1 MSSPRYAIS
10 YTPPP
15 TSPLAR
21 FGAGVLGYDCFER
34 TSVPHLPLDRIG
46 PSLLAL
52 ATLDVRRYGF
62 HARLVEPFCLHNCG
76 EDEIVAALDSFSRAH
91 APLPV
96 GPLQIVA
103 IGPVLTLV
111 PAQTDPGLGAFAS
124 ACLTA
129 FDRYRVPLAAGKPER
144 SLAGGSTMGECDPLD
159 RAGSA
164 DCGRFRMALTGP
176 LPASEVEL
184 FTTLLS
190 NAFAPMSGDCVE
202 IDAVSLMRQDDLAD
216 CFFVLARRRLTGR

>member
-1 MSSPRYAIS
+1 MPLPRYAIY

-15 TSPLAR
+15 SSPLAR
-21 FGAGVLGYDCFER
+21 FGAGVLGYDSFER
-34 TSVPHLPLDRIG
+34 VSVSRLTLDRIA
-46 PSLLAL
+46 PSLLAM

-62 HARLVEPFCLHNCG
+62 HARLVEPFVLSDYSEG
-76 EDEIVAALDSFSRAH
+76 EIVAMLDSFSRAH
-91 APLPV
+91 APVPV
-96 GPLQIVA
+96 GPLQVVA
-103 IGPVLTLV
+103 IGPVVALV
-111 PAQTDPGLGAFAS
+111 PAQMDPGIGAFAR

-129 FDRYRVPLAAGKPER
+129 FDRYRVPLAAGKPEQ
-144 SLAGGSTMGECDPLD
+144 SLAVGPAVGERDPLD
-159 RAGSA
+159 RAGWA

-184 FTTLLS
+184 FTRLLS
-190 NAFAPMSGDCVE
+190 NAFVPMSDDRVE